1 MRLETTARLI
11 TGGITMQTPQQPAT
25 KNGPGGEGNQSR
37 DLPLLHP
44 AAEGRLEETCEL
56 LGQMLALAET
66 SAEPETPSADRDSMQ
81 QEFDRLRDEIDR
93 IADKLEED
101 S

>member
-11 TGGITMQTPQQPAT
+11 TGGITMQTPQHPAT
-25 KNGPGGEGNQSR
+25 KTEPEGEGNQSR

-44 AAEGRLEETCEL
+44 AAEGRLEEICEL

-81 QEFDRLRDEIDR
+81 REFDRLRDEIDR